1 MSIPATQ
8 IQLIKT
14 ALLEALPT
22 LKLIYLF
29 GSQAKGTA
37 NGSSDWD
44 IAVLPQGPLDN
55 TLRWDLAQNL
65 ASKLGLDVDLVD
77 LSGASTVL
85 QMQVVNDGQL
95 LMGDRQEADV
105 FETQVFSMYAHLQE
119 SRQDIVDEFVGSLK
133 HEFTHSQ
140 QTLSH

>member
-1 MSIPATQ
+1 MSNPATK

-14 ALLEALPT
+14 ALLEALPEV
-22 LKLIYLF
+22 KLLYLF

-44 IAVLPQGPLDN
+44 IAVLPYSPLDN
-55 TLRWDLAQNL
+55 TQRWDLAQNL
-65 ASKLGLDVDLVD
+65 AGKLGQDVDLVD

-85 QMQVVNDGQL
+85 QMQVINDGQL

-119 SRQDIVDEFVGSLK
+119 SRQDIVDEFVGSLQGK
-133 HEFTHSQ
+133 
-140 QTLSH
+140 

>member
-14 ALLEALPT
+14 ALLEALPKI
-22 LKLIYLF
+22 KLIYLF

-44 IAVLPQGPLDN
+44 IAVLPHSPLDN
-55 TLRWDLAQNL
+55 TQRWDLAQNL
-65 ASKLGLDVDLVD
+65 ASKLGQDVDLVD
-77 LSGASTVL
+77 LSDASTVL
-85 QMQVVNDGQL
+85 QMQVINDGQL

-119 SRQDIVDEFVGSLK
+119 SRQDIVDEFVGSLQGK
-133 HEFTHSQ
+133 
-140 QTLSH
+140 